1 MNEAV
6 RTDSRWLLEEQ
17 YRTAENLQS
26 RIEIHRFGTA
36 KENWYHWIVDRLDL
50 PADARVL
57 ELGAG
62 RGDLWRENAGR
73 VPPRWRLTLTD
84 LSPGMLEEAARDV
97 GVEAELAVV
106 DAHELPFEDE
116 SFEAVV
122 ANHML
127 YHLADL
133 PKALGEIRRVLVG
146 GGRLVATTIGAG
158 HLNELRDLARRHA
171 PGHQWSESHAR
182 FGLETGAERL
192 RGFFADVELHRYE
205 DALEVTDAN
214 AVVAYI
220 ASVPGG
226 ETADANAIRLEV
238 AATIERAGSFAV
250 QKETG
255 LFRARKH

>member
-1 MNEAV
+1 MDGAI
-6 RTDSRWLLEEQ
+6 RTDARRLEEQ
-17 YRTAENLQS
+17 YRTSENLQS

-36 KENWYHWIVDRLDL
+36 KENWYHWVLDRLDL

-62 RGDLWRENAGR
+62 RGDLWSENAGR

-84 LSPGMLEEAARDV
+84 LSPGMLEAARDA

-116 SFEAVV
+116 SFDAVL

-127 YHLADL
+127 YQLADL
-133 PKALGEIRRVLVG
+133 PKALGEIRRVLVA
-146 GGRLVATTIGAG
+146 GGRFLATTVGAG
-158 HLNELRDLARRHA
+158 HLSELRDLARRHA
-171 PGHQWSESHAR
+171 PGCEWSESHLR
-182 FGLETGAERL
+182 FGLETGADRL

-205 DALEVTDAN
+205 DALEVTDAD

-220 ASVPGG
+220 ASTSGG
-226 ETADANAIRLEV
+226 KSADAIAIRLEV
-238 AATIERAGSFAV
+238 AAAIERAGSFAIR
-250 QKETG
+250 KETG
-255 LFRARKH
+255 LFRASKH